1 MTRRPPKPA
10 AVRSARQGYSASNL
24 EAATI
29 IASDPALYPEGGLM
43 QTWADRVLTEAAE
56 ISDEEVGPL
65 FEVAGRRERNGW

>member
-43 QTWADRVLTEAAE
+43 QTWADRILAEAAE
-56 ISDEEVGPL
+56 IPDGEVGPL
-65 FEVAGRRERNGW
+65 FAAA